1 MSACHAPAALRLNDD
16 VHLCET
22 GGAYV
27 VLDLAADRYVAVTG
41 ESASALRTLL
51 ADGVSDQDP
60 EESRTPGALGALVDA
75 GLLVRGADRGRPLAM
90 SNVLAPD
97 MPLLDGAPVAHG
109 RIAAGQAWRFL
120 ASAHAARRRLRLRPI
135 RDTVESVR
143 RHPPDPALDLPLAR
157 ELTAAFLR
165 LRPLFPMDRRCL
177 FESLALLEF
186 LGRYGLR
193 PHWVFGVRLDPWRAH
208 CWVQHG
214 RRLFNDEVDE
224 VAQYTPIMAV

>member
-1 MSACHAPAALRLNDD
+1 MSVHQGSAALRLNDD

-41 ESASALRTLL
+41 ASASALRALL
-51 ADGVSDQDP
+51 GGRAGAQDL
-60 EESRTPGALGALVDA
+60 EESRTPGALEALVDA
-75 GLLVRGADRGRPLAM
+75 GLLVRGADRGRPLAT
-90 SNVLAPD
+90 SDVFTPD
-97 MPLLDGAPVAHG
+97 VPLLDGAPVANG
-109 RIAAGQAWRFL
+109 RIAAGHAWRFL
-120 ASAHAARRRLRLRPI
+120 AAAHAARRRLRRHPI
-135 RDTVESVR
+135 CDTVERVR
-143 RHPPDPALDLPLAR
+143 RRPPDAALDIPLAC
-157 ELTAAFLR
+157 ELTAAFLH
-165 LRPLFPMDRRCL
+165 LRPLYPLDRRCL

-224 VAQYTPIMAV
+224 VAQYTPILAV